1 MLAFDGCLVQA
12 MDCRIVR
19 KSIMAVGFFFE
30 VGWSA
35 FGAAA
40 RQEKQKVCIAAC
52 MHVSAIAFACARQKT
67 KKRLCMPAQGNQTT
81 IQCMLTGLCVFRLK
95 MRLCYHCWSFHSSR
109 AHFCRECGQL
119 LSWHFDPR
127 EERRKE
133 RKRRR
138 LEAVEAE
145 EAKLWGDAEQ
155 IGGSNAY

>member
-1 MLAFDGCLVQA
+1 MLFCVVLRYAQPKMLAFDGCLVQA

-67 KKRLCMPAQGNQTT
+67 KKKTAHACTRQSDDDT
-81 IQCMLTGLCVFRLK
+81 MLEQSIN
-95 MRLCYHCWSFHSSR
+95 H
-109 AHFCRECGQL
+109 L
-119 LSWHFDPR
+119 LF
-127 EERRKE
+127 
-133 RKRRR
+133 
-138 LEAVEAE
+138 
-145 EAKLWGDAEQ
+145 
-155 IGGSNAY
+155 

>member
-1 MLAFDGCLVQA
+1 MNRAFDKKISVSGLPA
-12 MDCRIVR
+12 I
-19 KSIMAVGFFFE
+19 G
-30 VGWSA
+30 GY
-35 FGAAA
+35 FGAVFLGS
-40 RQEKQKVCIAAC
+40 R
-52 MHVSAIAFACARQKT
+52 
-67 KKRLCMPAQGNQTT
+67 
-81 IQCMLTGLCVFRLK
+81 CVFVITARLSIHPG
-95 MRLCYHCWSFHSSR
+95 LI
-109 AHFCRECGQL
+109 FCGECGQL